1 MKNGRCVVSNTHIS
15 GLLCIV
21 PARLMSITLSGTA
34 LMFEVDTGAI
44 GVHSPFVEAFRSS
57 LKRTVKVKLDL

>member
-1 MKNGRCVVSNTHIS
+1 M
-15 GLLCIV
+15 V

-44 GVHSPFVEAFRSS
+44 GVHPPFVEAFRSS